1 VAWTDCLLNP
11 TSCLVENVAE
21 AGANSAWE
29 SFLKWSARGLA
40 DFSATVFQ
48 AFSTSTAP
56 RFDQKWWTDN
66 LDLMVLVSLP
76 LLVALFVLQCISAV
90 VRREPGR
97 LGHALVGSLIGT
109 AGVPL
114 AVGIVAACGKVVDE
128 IAAAILGSHVTADG
142 LKRMVDISAVL
153 SVGTLGGFL
162 LLAVLLAL
170 IALFSL
176 YFVMLI
182 REVAL
187 VAFVVFAPIAMASW
201 TWSSTR
207 HWLRRWVEVVGA
219 LLFSKIAMAVV
230 FALGISATGAS
241 GQQATSSL
249 GTFLAGIL
257 LVAMAAFAPLAT
269 FSFIH
274 WAGDQG
280 HTASH
285 AMQQGTSGASAARDQ
300 VEQAQQWGADH
311 FGGSDE
317 DDSPI
322 VEGDIA
328 NPDLENEASDSND
341 DSPMPSTDA
350 TASAETTTA
359 DPADSSGA
367 SPSVASSP
375 AESGTEGSPRSLS
388 PRRRSP
394 STGLLEV
401 QEPPTGPGG
410 DSARDEDQ

>member
-1 VAWTDCLLNP
+1 MAWTDCLLNP

-40 DFSATVFQ
+40 DFAATVFE

-56 RFDQKWWTDN
+56 RFDQRWWTDN
-66 LDLMVLVSLP
+66 LDLMVMVSLP
-76 LLVALFVLQCISAV
+76 LLVAVFVLQCVSAV

-97 LGHALVGSLIGT
+97 LGHALMGSLIGT

-114 AVGIVAACGKVVDE
+114 AVGVIAACGKVVDE
-128 IAAAILGSHVTADG
+128 LSAAIIGNHVTADG
-142 LKRMVDISAVL
+142 LKRMIDITPIL
-153 SVGTLGGFL
+153 TVGTLGGFL

-170 IALFSL
+170 ISLFAL

-201 TWSSTR
+201 TWSATR
-207 HWLRRWVEVVGA
+207 HWLRRWVEIVGA
-219 LLFSKIAMAVV
+219 LLFSKIAIAVI
-230 FALGISATGAS
+230 FALGVSATGVS
-241 GQQATSSL
+241 GQATTSSL

-280 HTASH
+280 SAATH
-285 AMQQGTSGASAARDQ
+285 AMQQGTSGATAGRDQ
-300 VEQAQQWGADH
+300 LEQAQQWGADY
-311 FGGSDE
+311 FGGSDSE
-317 DDSPI
+317 EEEPVIGGASKDPDNDST
-322 VEGDIA
+322 
-328 NPDLENEASDSND
+328 ST
-341 DSPMPSTDA
+341 STDRAGAAA
-350 TASAETTTA
+350 T
-359 DPADSSGA
+359 G
-367 SPSVASSP
+367 SP
-375 AESGTEGSPRSLS
+375 ATGNDESTVGTSATPESGTEGSSAIAVAASQVSVDGSSGEQSDDPAGTRHD
-388 PRRRSP
+388 
-394 STGLLEV
+394 T
-401 QEPPTGPGG
+401 
-410 DSARDEDQ
+410 ARDEDR

>member
-1 VAWTDCLLNP
+1 MAWTDCLLNP

-97 LGHALVGSLIGT
+97 LGHALVGALIGT

-114 AVGIVAACGKVVDE
+114 AVGIVAACGTVVDE

-201 TWSSTR
+201 TWTSTR

-280 HTASH
+280 HAASH
-285 AMQQGTSGASAARDQ
+285 AMQQGISGASAARDQ
-300 VEQAQQWGADH
+300 VEQAQQWRADH
-311 FGGSDE
+311 FGGSGED
-317 DDSPI
+317 DDSPV

-328 NPDLENEASDSND
+328 NPDIENEAGDSDD
-341 DSPMPSTDA
+341 DSTSPSTDNA
-350 TASAETTTA
+350 TSAETTTA
-359 DPADSSGA
+359 DSADGSGA
-367 SPSVASSP
+367 PPTMVSSP
-375 AESGTEGSPRSLS
+375 AESGAEGSSAIAVATTQVSVEGSRGPQS
-388 PRRRSP
+388 
-394 STGLLEV
+394 
-401 QEPPTGPGG
+401 GPGG
-410 DSARDEDQ
+410 DSARDED

>member
-1 VAWTDCLLNP
+1 MAWSDCLLNP

-29 SFLKWSARGLA
+29 SFLRWSARGLA
-40 DFSATVFQ
+40 DLSATVFQ

-56 RFDQKWWTDN
+56 RFDQAWWTDN
-66 LDLMVLVSLP
+66 LDLMVVISLP
-76 LLVALFVLQCISAV
+76 LLVAVFVLQCISAV
-90 VRREPGR
+90 VRREPSR
-97 LGHALVGSLIGT
+97 LGHALLGTLVGT

-114 AVGIVAACGKVVDE
+114 AVAVVATCGEVVDE
-128 IAAAILGSHVTADG
+128 ISAAILGSRVTADG
-142 LKRMVDISAVL
+142 LRRMVDISAVL
-153 SVGTLGGFL
+153 TAGTLGGFL

-170 IALFSL
+170 LALFSL

-201 TWSSTR
+201 TWTATR

-230 FALGISATGAS
+230 FALGLSATGNS
-241 GQQATSSL
+241 GQGASSGL

-280 HTASH
+280 HAATRV
-285 AMQQGTSGASAARDQ
+285 MQQGTSGASAARDQ
-300 VEQAQQWGADH
+300 VEQAQQWRADH
-311 FGGSDE
+311 FGGADADDDAPVSGSDPDDPD
-317 DDSPI
+317 DDSTQTTTDTADTTDPAHTSDP
-322 VEGDIA
+322 V
-328 NPDLENEASDSND
+328 ASGT
-341 DSPMPSTDA
+341 TDA
-350 TASAETTTA
+350 PPPPATAATPSA
-359 DPADSSGA
+359 P
-367 SPSVASSP
+367 
-375 AESGTEGSPRSLS
+375 GTEGSSAIAVATS
-388 PRRRSP
+388 QVSVDG
-394 STGLLEV
+394 SFE
-401 QEPPTGPGG
+401 GG
-410 DSARDEDQ
+410 DDSQPGPSPDNGKDEDR